1 MIVCV
6 RGCVCACLQAVTKH
20 SKPWPLQAHRQ
31 LAKVHHPD
39 KVAGLEP
46 ESVEQ
51 AKQQM
56 QRLNWA
62 KERML
67 EKLESSWVP
76 TRRRKGTPT
85 GGRD

>member
-1 MIVCV
+1 MLAAAAPTQGP
-6 RGCVCACLQAVTKH
+6 RVTCTFLL
-20 SKPWPLQAHRQ
+20 WQAHRQ

-76 TRRRKGTPT
+76 TRRRKGTPKS
-85 GGRD
+85 GRD